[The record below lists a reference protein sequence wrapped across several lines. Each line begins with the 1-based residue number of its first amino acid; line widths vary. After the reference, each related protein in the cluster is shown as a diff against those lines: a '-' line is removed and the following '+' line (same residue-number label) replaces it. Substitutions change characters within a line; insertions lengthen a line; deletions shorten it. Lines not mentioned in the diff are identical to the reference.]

1 MYNEDMEIDTNVIL
15 EDILEQ
21 NKQLT
26 LQLSVTRAALNKL
39 QKEYDNLSDKE
50 SSAADTE

>member
-1 MYNEDMEIDTNVIL
+1 MEIDTNIVL

-39 QKEYDNLSDKE
+39 QKEYDKLAASNSGDSNSD
-50 SSAADTE
+50 